1 MRVFVTGATGWV
13 GSVVVKELIGAGHEV
28 LGLSRS
34 DEGAEALTAAGASVH
49 RGYLEDLD
57 SLRAGA
63 RASDGVIHCAFIHDF
78 SKYLENCAIDRAAIE
93 AIGAVLAGSGRPF
106 ITTSGTAGLAVGRF
120 ADEDTQADRS
130 SPMST
135 RLISEDLTFGLVSQG
150 VRGMVVR
157 LPPSVHGAGDKGF
170 VPTIIAAARERGTS
184 AYVGDGRN
192 RWSAVHRLDA
202 ARLYRLALESGE
214 AGRPYH
220 AIGDEAV
227 AFGDIAAVIGKRLSL
242 PVVSLAPEEAVA
254 HFGFVGMVASLDI
267 PVSGAKTR
275 SALGWAPTQPG
286 LIADLD
292 QQHYFAG

>member
-13 GSVVVKELIGAGHEV
+13 GTVVVKELISAGHSV

-34 DEGAEALTAAGASVH
+34 DEGAEALAAAGASVQ
-49 RGYLEDLD
+49 RGHLEDLD

-63 RASDGVIHCAFIHDF
+63 KASDGVIHTAFIHDF

-93 AIGAVLAGSGRPF
+93 AMGAVLAGSGKPF
-106 ITTSGTAGLAVGRF
+106 ITTSGTAGLAVGRL
-120 ADEDTQADRS
+120 ADEDSQADRS

-170 VPTIIAAARERGTS
+170 VPTIVAAARERGSS

-192 RWSAVHRLDA
+192 RWAAVHRLDA

-227 AFGDIAAVIGKRLSL
+227 VFGDIAAVIGQRLGL
-242 PVVSLAPEEAVA
+242 PVVSISPEEAVA

-275 SALGWAPTQPG
+275 AALGWAPTQPG

-292 QQHYFAG
+292 QPHYFEG